1 MGRASTLPACG
12 GSPDPPFDKR
22 YDTVSMLTTK
32 VLLADDH
39 AVVAQGLES
48 LLKKSF
54 DLVGVV
60 HDGHALV
67 DAAEKLR
74 PDVIVTDISMPG
86 LNGLDAIGQIRARR
100 PGAKIVV
107 LTMHRDTQLA
117 VEAFRAGASGY
128 VLKVSPAEELI
139 RAMAEN
145 TGLCRHIH
153 LPVQAGS
160 DRILSLMNRKYTV
173 ARYLSL
179 VSMIR
184 RILPDADITT
194 DLMVGFPSE
203 TEEEFAAT
211 LALVGEVRFTTAFM
225 CAYSAREGTAAAKL
239 KDDLPRDIKIERLN
253 RLIALQTSI
262 TRDLYEGLVGQ
273 TAEIMVYGPLEK
285 RGESFLRGQDRG
297 CKRVL
302 VRGLRAPPGTVLTAQ
317 IVRSSGMTLIAE
329 RE

>member
-1 MGRASTLPACG
+1 MSTCRPIG
-12 GSPDPPFDKR
+12 NRRFRPFDKR

-139 RAMAEN
+139 RAIAEVAEGKGYV
-145 TGLCRHIH
+145 T
-153 LPVQAGS
+153 
-160 DRILSLMNRKYTV
+160 SL
-173 ARYLSL
+173 
-179 VSMIR
+179 
-184 RILPDADITT
+184 
-194 DLMVGFPSE
+194 
-203 TEEEFAAT
+203 
-211 LALVGEVRFTTAFM
+211 LA
-225 CAYSAREGTAAAKL
+225 
-239 KDDLPRDIKIERLN
+239 KD
-253 RLIALQTSI
+253 LIAIL
-262 TRDLYEGLVGQ
+262 
-273 TAEIMVYGPLEK
+273 LEA
-285 RGESFLRGQDRG
+285 RGQASDGSPLTPRQ
-297 CKRVL
+297 REVL
-302 VRGLRAPPGTVLTAQ
+302 Q
-317 IVRSSGMTLIAE
+317 LIAE
-329 RE
+329 GRTMKEVAAILNISPRTAESHKYEIMQVLGVETTAALIQYAIRSKLVAE